1 MVNIFDLLCGVNT
14 IILLI
19 ICGVYFKKNY
29 VIMDMDSYNT
39 IVDYVEQTKNKEDKV
54 LELEGGTGF
63 FREYID
69 DEDDEDKE
77 YCLDK
82 L

>member
-1 MVNIFDLLCGVNT
+1 MINVMDLLVVLNS
-14 IILLI
+14 IILLGV
-19 ICGVYFKKNY
+19 CVVYFKKNY

-39 IVDYVEQTKNKEDKV
+39 IVDYVEQTKNKEDEV
-54 LELEGGTGF
+54 PELEGGTGF

-77 YCLDK
+77 
-82 L
+82 

>member
-14 IILLI
+14 IILI
-19 ICGVYFKKNY
+19 GICIAYFKKNY
-29 VIMDMDSYNT
+29 VVMDMDSYNT
-39 IVDYVEQTKNKEDKV
+39 IIDYVEQTKKKEDEV
-54 LELEGGTGF
+54 PELEGGTGF

-77 YCLDK
+77 
-82 L
+82 

>member
-14 IILLI
+14 IILLG

-29 VIMDMDSYNT
+29 VVMDIDSYNT
-39 IVDYVEQTKNKEDKV
+39 LVDYVEQTKNKEEEV
-54 LELEGGTGF
+54 PELEGGTGF

-69 DEDDEDKE
+69 NELDEDEE
-77 YCLDK
+77 
-82 L
+82 

>member
-1 MVNIFDLLCGVNT
+1 MINVMDLLVVLNS
-14 IILLI
+14 IILLGV
-19 ICGVYFKKNY
+19 CVVYFRKNY

-54 LELEGGTGF
+54 PELEGGTGF

-69 DEDDEDKE
+69 DEDDEVE
-77 YCLDK
+77 E
-82 L
+82 

>member
-14 IILLI
+14 IILLS
-19 ICGVYFKKNY
+19 ICVVYFKKNY

-39 IVDYVEQTKNKEDKV
+39 IVDYVEQTKNKENEV
-54 LELEGGTGF
+54 PELEGGTGF

-69 DEDDEDKE
+69 DEDDDE
-77 YCLDK
+77 
-82 L
+82 

>member
-1 MVNIFDLLCGVNT
+1 MINVMDLLVVLNS
-14 IILLI
+14 IILLGV
-19 ICGVYFKKNY
+19 CVVYFRKNY
-29 VIMDMDSYNT
+29 VVMDMDSYNT

-77 YCLDK
+77 
-82 L
+82 